1 MNTRNGA
8 ANIVALSKAL
18 LYQWS
23 WTTLFRFLPAV
34 KRRKRIYAI
43 HVSGCNSFKF
53 NFQSGIDPDTQQEA
67 PLYNPRKDQWNEHFR
82 WSEDG
87 SQIVGLTL
95 VGRATVARLRMNQ
108 PNIVV
113 ARHVWISA
121 GLHPPPYST

>member
-1 MNTRNGA
+1 MVVDHIIPISAGGETAQEN
-8 ANIVALSKAL
+8 LCYSC
-18 LYQWS
+18 
-23 WTTLFRFLPAV
+23 
-34 KRRKRIYAI
+34 
-43 HVSGCNSFKF
+43 VSCNSFKF